1 LISENFGDI
10 VHKSYNSNP
19 KYKQTVSGLPE
30 NYKEIKTLEDLL
42 SINYKHASVNDQ
54 LRENLIIKLKEQQ
67 FPYSGIIGYDDDI
80 IPSLNRAILSAH
92 DILLVGQIGQ
102 AKTKIAETVAN
113 NLLSPIPIVEGSITN
128 DIPTLIPE
136 NELVSL
142 LEDKEIIR
150 SRPEFYVSTETED
163 NIRNNRLD
171 TKIVWIDG
179 PSRYK
184 YLLATPDI
192 SVKDLVGQIDA
203 IKIAKRGVEIYN
215 MESYSPGQLLL
226 ARHGV
231 FCIDELPVLDPRK
244 QVALLSVLQEGIY
257 TTGSY
262 PVIFKPDTRII
273 STANPIDYTHSGKII
288 EPLYDRMKS
297 HIITRYPQ
305 KVDDEMMIMVQE
317 ARISNSRNVVI
328 PVFILR
334 TLAEITRIARDH
346 PEINHEKGVSVRM
359 SIHSLEIL
367 ISEAERVRGI
377 INNIKAVPRFSDI
390 YSIRQ
395 TSKFELS
402 EIDDSHENRMNI
414 LDVIISEAIKKVC
427 AYYVTDIPHEK
438 LMNLKNEFKVN
449 KNFHVS
455 QDITGNS
462 KNPNSYQSQVA
473 KFRSLKEIMDIV
485 INNISLDQK
494 NFEQSLLENSI
505 NIHTINDTKDPEYL
519 SSVTEL
525 ILEGLRFTDPPILD
539 RKEGVYVHT

>member
-1 LISENFGDI
+1 MISENFKDI
-10 VHKSYNSNP
+10 VHKSYNSDP
-19 KYKQTVSGLPE
+19 DYEQTVPGLPE

-42 SINYKHASVNDQ
+42 SINYKHVSVNNQ
-54 LRENLIIKLKEQQ
+54 LRGNLITKLKEQQ
-67 FPYSGIIGYDDDI
+67 FPYLGIIGYDDDI
-80 IPSLNRAILSAH
+80 VPSLNRAILSSH

-102 AKTKIAETVAN
+102 AKTKIAETVAK

-128 DIPTLIPE
+128 DIPTIIPE

-142 LEDKEIIR
+142 LDDKEITR

-163 NIRNNRLD
+163 KIRNNRLD

-184 YLLATPDI
+184 YFLATPDI

-231 FCIDELPVLDPRK
+231 LCIDELPVLDPRK
-244 QVALLSVLQEGIY
+244 QVSLLSVLQEGIY

-297 HIITRYPQ
+297 HIVTRYPK

-317 ARISNSRNVVI
+317 ARISNSRNVVLPI
-328 PVFILR
+328 FILR

-377 INNIKAVPRFSDI
+377 INNIKSVPRFSDI

-414 LDVIISEAIKKVC
+414 LDAIISEAIKKVC
-427 AYYVTDIPHEK
+427 IHYVTNVPPEK

-449 KNFHVS
+449 KTFHIS
-455 QDITGNS
+455 QDIIGNT

-473 KFRSLKEIMDIV
+473 KFRSLEEIMDII
-485 INNISLDQK
+485 INNISQDQK
-494 NFEQSLLENSI
+494 RFEKSLLENSI
-505 NIHTINDTKDPEYL
+505 NVDTIKDTKDPEYF

-539 RKEGVYVHT
+539 RKEGIYVHA